1 MREDVVAEFG
11 KNYKTTYDGIKQLD
25 EQINNGYTPIVEKIE
40 ELIAKLAEL
49 QQQAEETAKSLNF
62 DIENSQHY
70 YANANGQAP
79 TGLKTGDTVTTMGGT
94 YLVSTTDPGQEG

>member
-40 ELIAKLAEL
+40 ELIL
-49 QQQAEETAKSLNF
+49 
-62 DIENSQHY
+62 
-70 YANANGQAP
+70 
-79 TGLKTGDTVTTMGGT
+79 
-94 YLVSTTDPGQEG
+94 

>member
-49 QQQAEETAKSLNF
+49 QEQAEETANSMNF
-62 DIENSQHY
+62 DTGYSKSY

-94 YLVSTTDPGQEG
+94 YVVSTTKQEG